1 MKLNYGFDEIGELM
15 EVLPQL
21 LPFLIPL
28 LLLQLVMLTV
38 ALINLLKKELPL
50 KDKAIWLIIIICV
63 QLIGPVV
70 YFAVGSKMLDDK
82 AEKERMKDDI
92 RD

>member
-1 MKLNYGFDEIGELM
+1 MKLNYGFDEINELVGM
-15 EVLPQL
+15 LPQL

-28 LLLQLVMLTV
+28 LLLQLVMLSV

-50 KDKAIWLIIIICV
+50 KDKIIWLIIIICV
-63 QLIGPVV
+63 QIIGPVV

-82 AEKERMKDDI
+82 EGKENDR
-92 RD
+92 R

>member
-1 MKLNYGFDEIGELM
+1 MKLHYGLDEMGELIAI
-15 EVLPQL
+15 LPQL

-28 LLLQLVMLTV
+28 LLLAFVMLTV
-38 ALINLLKKELPL
+38 ALINLLKKDLPL
-50 KDKAIWLIIIICV
+50 KDKALWLIIIICV

-82 AEKERMKDDI
+82 AEKEQTKDDI